1 VSQPCHECA
10 SPAEPGC
17 SFEDPTGKKPAIPL
31 CRKCWEWAESLVKI
45 LEGAP
50 EFQERRLTRLERI

>member
-1 VSQPCHECA
+1 MIPCHECTEA
-10 SPAEPGC
+10 SDPAC
-17 SFEDPTGKKPAIPL
+17 SFEDPTGKKPPIPL
-31 CRKCWEWAESLVKI
+31 CAKCREWAESLVQI